1 MSSIIGA
8 LFIRG
13 AGALSHT
20 EPHDEFLELCVVSTS
35 GQLSEE
41 DQRRLQEHLAVCSS
55 CRDALQQYEAIIR
68 HAIPA
73 IRAEETPEHL
83 EAGGGAWSEKQAES
97 TLFARIAQEEDTSE
111 IEPDRP
117 IRQNSPRR
125 ALSPASAAAWRSVW
139 SLYAAGILLFI
150 ALGFCAYE
158 VGIHRGTHFANA
170 TPPPHTQDQISLEE
184 KLSDA
189 SHEAEVAH
197 SQVGQRDKAIAD
209 FRRQLEQQSAKMDL
223 LKAAQ
228 EQSDAALRSAEA
240 GREELIQKRTDAEQK
255 FTAAQL
261 SAQALQKKLD
271 STAEQS
277 SQDAKRASASDA
289 RVNEL
294 TNLLRERDATVD
306 QQQELLAHDR
316 DIRELMGA
324 RDLYVAEV
332 YDVARTG
339 ATQKPYGRVFYT
351 KGKSLIFYAYDLDQ
365 QTVAR
370 DANTFQ
376 VWGRRGP
383 DREPPFP
390 LGIFYED
397 NASKKRWVLKL
408 DDPKLL
414 AQIDAVFVTIEPNGG
429 SRKPSGKPLL
439 FAYLR
444 VDPNHP

>member
-1 MSSIIGA
+1 
-8 LFIRG
+8 
-13 AGALSHT
+13 LSRI
-20 EPHDEFLELCVVSTS
+20 EPHDEFLELCAVSTS

-41 DQRRLQEHLAVCSS
+41 DQRRLREHLVVCSS
-55 CRDALQQYEAIIR
+55 CREALQQYEAIIR

-73 IRAEETPEHL
+73 MGAKETPENL
-83 EAGGGAWSEKQAES
+83 EAGGAWSEKQAES
-97 TLFARIAQEEDTSE
+97 ALFERIARDEGGGG
-111 IEPDRP
+111 IERNRP
-117 IRQNSPRR
+117 IPPHRETSVRR
-125 ALSPASAAAWRSVW
+125 VLAPESAAAWRSVW
-139 SLYAAGILLFI
+139 ALYAAGILLFV
-150 ALGFCAYE
+150 ALGFCAYQ
-158 VGIHRGTHFANA
+158 VGIRRGTNA
-170 TPPPHTQDQISLEE
+170 AIVTARHPEPQNQISLEE

-189 SHEAEVAH
+189 SHEREVARA
-197 SQVGQRDKAIAD
+197 QVEQRDSVIAD
-209 FRRQLEQQSAKMDL
+209 LRRQLEQQSAKM
-223 LKAAQ
+223 KAAE
-228 EQSDAALRSAEA
+228 EQSETALRNADA
-240 GREELIQKRTDAEQK
+240 GRQELIQQRTEAEQK
-255 FTAAQL
+255 FS
-261 SAQALQKKLD
+261 SAQASALALQAKLD
-271 STAEQS
+271 SIAETS
-277 SQDAKRASASDA
+277 SRDTKQVATLDAK
-289 RVNEL
+289 VNEL
-294 TNLLRERDATVD
+294 TNLLRQREAAVD

-365 QTVAR
+365 QTVAKK
-370 DANTFQ
+370 ASTFQ
-376 VWGRRGP
+376 VWGQRGSE
-383 DREPPFP
+383 REQAFP

-414 AQIDAVFVTIEPNGG
+414 AQVDAVFVTIEPNGG

>member
-1 MSSIIGA
+1 
-8 LFIRG
+8 
-13 AGALSHT
+13 LSHT
-20 EPHDEFLELCVVSTS
+20 EPHDEFLELCAISTS

-41 DQRRLQEHLAVCSS
+41 DQRRLQEHLAFCSS
-55 CRDALQQYEAIIR
+55 CRTALQQYEAIIR
-68 HAIPA
+68 HAIPPMA
-73 IRAEETPEHL
+73 AEETPEHL
-83 EAGGGAWSEKQAES
+83 EEGGAWSEKQAES
-97 TLFARIAQEEDTSE
+97 SLFARIARDEGEGG
-111 IEPDRP
+111 IERSRP
-117 IRQNSPRR
+117 IPPHCETSSRSRVLAPE
-125 ALSPASAAAWRSVW
+125 SAAAWRNVW
-139 SLYAAGILLFI
+139 VLYAAGILLFV
-150 ALGFCAYE
+150 ALSFVAYE
-158 VGIHRGTHFANA
+158 VGIRSGTNVSNI
-170 TPPPHTQDQISLEE
+170 PPTRPDAQSLTSLAE

-189 SHEAEVAH
+189 SHEREIARA
-197 SQVGQRDKAIAD
+197 QVEQRDKLVAD
-209 FRRQLEQQSAKMDL
+209 LRRHLEEQSAKLAQM
-223 LKAAQ
+223 KAAQ
-228 EQSDAALRSAEA
+228 EQSDALLRNADVGRQELVQKQAAAE
-240 GREELIQKRTDAEQK
+240 EKLN
-255 FTAAQL
+255 AAQ
-261 SAQALQKKLD
+261 STAQVLETKLD
-271 STAEQS
+271 SIAEQS
-277 SQDAKRASASDA
+277 SQDSKRAATLDA

-294 TNLLRERDATVD
+294 TNLLRQREATVD

-365 QTVAR
+365 QTVAKK
-370 DANTFQ
+370 ASTFQ
-376 VWGRRGP
+376 VWGQRGP
-383 DREPPFP
+383 EREQAFP

-414 AQIDAVFVTIEPNGG
+414 AQIDAVFVTMEPNGG

>member
-1 MSSIIGA
+1 
-8 LFIRG
+8 
-13 AGALSHT
+13 LSHT
-20 EPHDEFLELCVVSTS
+20 EPHDEFLELCAISTS
-35 GQLSEE
+35 GQLSEK

-55 CRDALQQYEAIIR
+55 CRTALQQYEAIIR

-73 IRAEETPEHL
+73 MGAEETPEHL
-83 EAGGGAWSEKQAES
+83 EAGGAWSEKQAES
-97 TLFARIAQEEDTSE
+97 TLFARIAREEDPPE
-111 IEPDRP
+111 PKPDRP
-117 IRQNSPRR
+117 IQSRRQNSPRR
-125 ALSPASAAAWRSVW
+125 ALSPDSAAAWRSVW

-158 VGIHRGTHFANA
+158 VGIRRGTHVANVTA
-170 TPPPHTQDQISLEE
+170 PPHTEDQISLEE

-197 SQVGQRDKAIAD
+197 FQVGQRDKVIAD
-209 FRRQLEQQSAKMDL
+209 LHRQLEQQSTRLDQM
-223 LKAAQ
+223 KAVQ
-228 EQSDAALRSAEA
+228 EQSDVALHGADA
-240 GREELIQKRTDAEQK
+240 GRQELIQHQTEAEQK
-255 FTAAQL
+255 FAAAQ
-261 SAQALQKKLD
+261 STAQALQKKLD
-271 STAEQS
+271 LIEEQS
-277 SQDAKRASASDA
+277 SADAKRAVASDA
-289 RVNEL
+289 KVNEL
-294 TNLLRERDATVD
+294 TNLLRQRDAALD
-306 QQQELLAHDR
+306 QQQELLSHDR

-370 DANTFQ
+370 NANTFQ

-408 DDPKLL
+408 DDPRLL

>member
-1 MSSIIGA
+1 MSRI
-8 LFIRG
+8 
-13 AGALSHT
+13 
-20 EPHDEFLELCVVSTS
+20 EPHDEFLELCAISTS

-41 DQRRLQEHLAVCSS
+41 DQRRLQEHLVGCSS
-55 CRDALQQYEAIIR
+55 CREALQQYEAIIR

-73 IRAEETPEHL
+73 IAAEEEIPENL
-83 EAGGGAWSEKQAES
+83 EVGRRWSEKQAES
-97 TLFARIAQEEDTSE
+97 TLFERIAQEEGKPGVE
-111 IEPDRP
+111 RNGPIQIE
-117 IRQNSPRR
+117 RQPSARR
-125 ALSPASAAAWRSVW
+125 VLSPASAAAWRSVW
-139 SLYAAGILLFI
+139 ALYAVGILLFI
-150 ALGFCAYE
+150 ALGFCAYQ
-158 VGIHRGTHFANA
+158 VGIRRGTSAAKVAALH
-170 TPPPHTQDQISLEE
+170 PDTQSQISLEE

-189 SHEAEVAH
+189 SHEREVARA
-197 SQVGQRDKAIAD
+197 QVEQRDSVIGD
-209 FRRQLEQQSAKMDL
+209 LRRQLEQQSAKMDQM
-223 LKAAQ
+223 KAAQ
-228 EQSDAALRSAEA
+228 QQSETALRNADA
-240 GREELIQKRTDAEQK
+240 GRQELIQQRTEAEQR
-255 FTAAQL
+255 FNAAQL
-261 SAQALQKKLD
+261 SAQALQTKLD
-271 STAEQS
+271 SIAEQS
-277 SQDAKRASASDA
+277 SQDAKRAATLDA
-289 RVNEL
+289 KVNEL
-294 TNLLRERDATVD
+294 TTLLHQREAAVD

-332 YDVARTG
+332 YDVGRTG

-365 QTVAR
+365 QPNVKNAS
-370 DANTFQ
+370 TFQ

-383 DREPPFP
+383 DREQAFP

>member
-1 MSSIIGA
+1 MSRI
-8 LFIRG
+8 
-13 AGALSHT
+13 
-20 EPHDEFLELCVVSTS
+20 EPHDEFLELCAVSTS

-41 DQRRLQEHLAVCSS
+41 DERRLQEHLVVCAS
-55 CRDALQQYEAIIR
+55 CREALQQYEAIIR

-73 IRAEETPEHL
+73 ITAEETPENL
-83 EAGGGAWSEKQAES
+83 EAGGAWSEKQAES
-97 TLFARIAQEEDTSE
+97 VLFERIAREEGKPG
-111 IEPDRP
+111 IERNAP
-117 IRQNSPRR
+117 IQPRR
-125 ALSPASAAAWRSVW
+125 ETSARRVLSPASAAAWRSVW
-139 SLYAAGILLFI
+139 ALYAAGMLLFI
-150 ALGFCAYE
+150 ALGFCAYQ
-158 VGIHRGTHFANA
+158 VGIRRGTNAANVTA
-170 TPPPHTQDQISLEE
+170 PHPDAQTQISLEE

-189 SHEAEVAH
+189 SHEGEVAH
-197 SQVGQRDKAIAD
+197 AQVEQRDKLIAD
-209 FRRQLEQQSAKMDL
+209 LRRQLEEQSATMDQM
-223 LKAAQ
+223 KAAQ
-228 EQSDAALRSAEA
+228 EQSGTALRNADAE
-240 GREELIQKRTDAEQK
+240 RQELIQQRTEAEQK
-255 FTAAQL
+255 FNAAQL
-261 SAQALQKKLD
+261 SAQASQKKLD
-271 STAEQS
+271 SIAEQS
-277 SQDAKRASASDA
+277 SQDAKRAATLDA
-289 RVNEL
+289 KVSEL
-294 TNLLRERDATVD
+294 TNLLHERDAAVD

-365 QTVAR
+365 QTVAKN
-370 DANTFQ
+370 ASTFQ

-383 DREPPFP
+383 DREQAFP

-397 NASKKRWVLKL
+397 NAAKKRWVLKL

>member
-1 MSSIIGA
+1 MSRI
-8 LFIRG
+8 
-13 AGALSHT
+13 
-20 EPHDEFLELCVVSTS
+20 EPHDEFLELCAVSTS

-41 DQRRLQEHLAVCSS
+41 DQRRLREHLAVCSS
-55 CRDALQQYEAIIR
+55 CREALQQYEAIIR

-73 IRAEETPEHL
+73 IGAEETPENL
-83 EAGGGAWSEKQAES
+83 EAGPRWSEKQAES
-97 TLFARIAQEEDTSE
+97 ALFERIARDEGGGGIERTGPIPPHRETS
-111 IEPDRP
+111 
-117 IRQNSPRR
+117 SRR
-125 ALSPASAAAWRSVW
+125 VLAPESAAAWRSVW
-139 SLYAAGILLFI
+139 ALYAAGILLFI
-150 ALGFCAYE
+150 ALGFCAYQ
-158 VGIHRGTHFANA
+158 VGIRRGTSAA
-170 TPPPHTQDQISLEE
+170 IVTAPHPNTQDQISLEE

-189 SHEAEVAH
+189 SHEGEVAH
-197 SQVGQRDKAIAD
+197 AQVEQRDKLIAD
-209 FRRQLEQQSAKMDL
+209 LRRRLEQQSPRMEQM
-223 LKAAQ
+223 KAAQ
-228 EQSDAALRSAEA
+228 EQSDAALRGADA
-240 GREELIQKRTDAEQK
+240 GRRELIQQRTEAEQK
-255 FTAAQL
+255 FNAAQL
-261 SAQALQKKLD
+261 SAQALQTKLD
-271 STAEQS
+271 SIAEQP
-277 SQDAKRASASDA
+277 SQDAKRVATLDA

-294 TNLLRERDATVD
+294 TNLLRQRDATVD
-306 QQQELLAHDR
+306 QQEELLAHDR

-365 QTVAR
+365 QTVAKK
-370 DANTFQ
+370 ASTFQ
-376 VWGRRGP
+376 VWGQRGSE
-383 DREPPFP
+383 REQAFP

-414 AQIDAVFVTIEPNGG
+414 AQVDAVFVTIEPNGG

>member
-1 MSSIIGA
+1 
-8 LFIRG
+8 
-13 AGALSHT
+13 LSRI
-20 EPHDEFLELCVVSTS
+20 EPHDEFLELCAVSTS

-41 DQRRLQEHLAVCSS
+41 DQRRLQEHLVVCSS
-55 CRDALQQYEAIIR
+55 CREALQQYEAIIR

-73 IRAEETPEHL
+73 MAADETPENL
-83 EAGGGAWSEKQAES
+83 EAGPRWSEKRAES
-97 TLFARIAQEEDTSE
+97 ALFDRIAREEGKPGIEQNGPIQVHRQTSA
-111 IEPDRP
+111 
-117 IRQNSPRR
+117 RR
-125 ALSPASAAAWRSVW
+125 VLSPASAAAWRSVW
-139 SLYAAGILLFI
+139 ALYAAGILLFI

-158 VGIHRGTHFANA
+158 VGIRRGTNAANVTA
-170 TPPPHTQDQISLEE
+170 PHPDTQSQISLEE

-189 SHEAEVAH
+189 SHEREVARA
-197 SQVGQRDKAIAD
+197 QVEQRDSLIAD
-209 FRRQLEQQSAKMDL
+209 LRRQLQQQSAKMDQM
-223 LKAAQ
+223 KAAQ
-228 EQSDAALRSAEA
+228 EQSDAALRNADA
-240 GREELIQKRTDAEQK
+240 GRQELIQQRTEAEQK
-255 FTAAQL
+255 FNAAQL
-261 SAQALQKKLD
+261 SAQALQTKLD
-271 STAEQS
+271 SIAEKP
-277 SQDAKRASASDA
+277 SQDAKQVATLDA
-289 RVNEL
+289 KVNEL
-294 TNLLRERDATVD
+294 TNLLHQRDAVVD

-316 DIRELMGA
+316 DIRELIGA

-332 YDVARTG
+332 YDVARNG

-365 QTVAR
+365 QTVAKN
-370 DANTFQ
+370 ASTFQ

-383 DREPPFP
+383 DREQAFP

>member
-1 MSSIIGA
+1 
-8 LFIRG
+8 
-13 AGALSHT
+13 LSRI
-20 EPHDEFLELCVVSTS
+20 EPHDEFLELCAVSTS

-41 DQRRLQEHLAVCSS
+41 DQRRLQEHLVVCSS
-55 CRDALQQYEAIIR
+55 CREALQQYEAIIR

-73 IRAEETPEHL
+73 MAAEETPENL
-83 EAGGGAWSEKQAES
+83 EAGRRWSEKHAES
-97 TLFARIAQEEDTSE
+97 ALFDRIAREGGKPG
-111 IEPDRP
+111 IEHNGP
-117 IRQNSPRR
+117 IQIRHQNGARR
-125 ALSPASAAAWRSVW
+125 SLSPASAAAWRSVW
-139 SLYAAGILLFI
+139 ALYAAGILLFV
-150 ALGFCAYE
+150 ALGFCAYQ
-158 VGIHRGTHFANA
+158 VGIRRGTNA
-170 TPPPHTQDQISLEE
+170 AKVSVPHPDMQSQISLEE

-189 SHEAEVAH
+189 SHEREVSRA
-197 SQVGQRDKAIAD
+197 QFEQRDSLIASL
-209 FRRQLEQQSAKMDL
+209 RQQLEQQSVKMDEM
-223 LKAAQ
+223 KAAE
-228 EQSDAALRSAEA
+228 EQSETALRSADA
-240 GREELIQKRTDAEQK
+240 GRQELIQQRTEAEQK
-255 FTAAQL
+255 FNAAQL
-261 SAQALQKKLD
+261 SGQALQKKLD
-271 STAEQS
+271 SIAEQS
-277 SQDAKRASASDA
+277 SQDAKRAATLDA
-289 RVNEL
+289 KVSEL
-294 TNLLRERDATVD
+294 TNLLHQRDAAVD

-365 QTVAR
+365 QTVAKN
-370 DANTFQ
+370 ASTFQ

-383 DREPPFP
+383 DREQSFP

-414 AQIDAVFVTIEPNGG
+414 AQIDAVFVTVEPNGE

>member
-1 MSSIIGA
+1 
-8 LFIRG
+8 
-13 AGALSHT
+13 LSHT
-20 EPHDEFLELCVVSTS
+20 EPHDEFLELCAVSTS

-41 DQRRLQEHLAVCSS
+41 DQRRLQEHLVVCSS
-55 CRDALQQYEAIIR
+55 CREALQQYEAIIR

-73 IRAEETPEHL
+73 IGAEETPENL
-83 EAGGGAWSEKQAES
+83 EAGPHWSEKQAES
-97 TLFARIAQEEDTSE
+97 ALLERIARDEGGGGIERTGPIPPHRETSS
-111 IEPDRP
+111 RP
-117 IRQNSPRR
+117 RVLAPE
-125 ALSPASAAAWRSVW
+125 SAAAWRSVW
-139 SLYAAGILLFI
+139 SLYAAGILVFI

-158 VGIHRGTHFANA
+158 VGIRRGTEVANV
-170 TPPPHTQDQISLEE
+170 PPPPPDTQNLISLEE

-189 SHEAEVAH
+189 SHESEVAH
-197 SQVGQRDKAIAD
+197 SQVGQRDKVIAD
-209 FRRQLEQQSAKMDL
+209 LHRQLEQQSAKMDQM
-223 LKAAQ
+223 KAVQ
-228 EQSDAALRSAEA
+228 EQSDAALRSAES
-240 GREELIQKRTDAEQK
+240 GREELIQKRIDAEQK

-261 SAQALQKKLD
+261 SGQALQKKLD

-277 SQDAKRASASDA
+277 SQDAKRAAASDEK
-289 RVNEL
+289 VNEL
-294 TNLLRERDATVD
+294 TNLLRQRDANVD
-306 QQQELLAHDR
+306 QQEELLAHDR

-370 DANTFQ
+370 NANTFQ

>member
-1 MSSIIGA
+1 M
-8 LFIRG
+8 
-13 AGALSHT
+13 
-20 EPHDEFLELCVVSTS
+20 
-35 GQLSEE
+35 
-41 DQRRLQEHLAVCSS
+41 DQMKAV
-55 CRDALQQYEAIIR
+55 
-68 HAIPA
+68 
-73 IRAEETPEHL
+73 
-83 EAGGGAWSEKQAES
+83 
-97 TLFARIAQEEDTSE
+97 
-111 IEPDRP
+111 
-117 IRQNSPRR
+117 
-125 ALSPASAAAWRSVW
+125 
-139 SLYAAGILLFI
+139 
-150 ALGFCAYE
+150 
-158 VGIHRGTHFANA
+158 
-170 TPPPHTQDQISLEE
+170 
-184 KLSDA
+184 
-189 SHEAEVAH
+189 
-197 SQVGQRDKAIAD
+197 
-209 FRRQLEQQSAKMDL
+209 
-223 LKAAQ
+223 Q

-240 GREELIQKRTDAEQK
+240 GRQELIQKRTDAEQK
-255 FTAAQL
+255 FAAAQL

-271 STAEQS
+271 SIAEQS
-277 SQDAKRASASDA
+277 SQDAKRAAASDA
-289 RVNEL
+289 KVDEL
-294 TNLLRERDATVD
+294 TNLLSRRDATVD

-370 DANTFQ
+370 NANTFQ
-376 VWGRRGP
+376 VWGRHGP

>member
-1 MSSIIGA
+1 
-8 LFIRG
+8 
-13 AGALSHT
+13 LSHT
-20 EPHDEFLELCVVSTS
+20 EPHDEFLELCAVSTS

-73 IRAEETPEHL
+73 MGAEETAEHL
-83 EAGGGAWSEKQAES
+83 EGGGAWSEKQAES
-97 TLFARIAQEEDTSE
+97 TLFARIARDEGGGGIERNGPIPPHRETS
-111 IEPDRP
+111 
-117 IRQNSPRR
+117 SRR
-125 ALSPASAAAWRSVW
+125 VLAPESAAAWRSVW
-139 SLYAAGILLFI
+139 ALYAVGILLFI
-150 ALGFCAYE
+150 ALSFCAYK
-158 VGIHRGTHFANA
+158 VGIRRGTNA
-170 TPPPHTQDQISLEE
+170 AIVTAPHPGTQNQISLEE

-189 SHEAEVAH
+189 SHEGEVAH
-197 SQVGQRDKAIAD
+197 AQIGQRDTLIAD
-209 FRRQLEQQSAKMDL
+209 LRRQLEQQSAKM
-223 LKAAQ
+223 KAAE
-228 EQSDAALRSAEA
+228 EQSETALRNADA
-240 GREELIQKRTDAEQK
+240 GRQELIQQRTDAEQK
-255 FTAAQL
+255 FNAAQL
-261 SAQALQKKLD
+261 SALALQAKLD
-271 STAEQS
+271 SIAEQTS
-277 SQDAKRASASDA
+277 RDTKQVATLDAK
-289 RVNEL
+289 VNEL
-294 TNLLRERDATVD
+294 TNLLRQREAAVD

-365 QTVAR
+365 QTVAKK
-370 DANTFQ
+370 ASTFQ
-376 VWGRRGP
+376 VWGQRGSE
-383 DREPPFP
+383 REQAFP

-414 AQIDAVFVTIEPNGG
+414 AQVDAVFVTIEPNGG

>member
-1 MSSIIGA
+1 
-8 LFIRG
+8 
-13 AGALSHT
+13 LSHT
-20 EPHDEFLELCVVSTS
+20 EPHDEFLELCAVSTS

-41 DQRRLQEHLAVCSS
+41 DRRRLQEHLAVCSS
-55 CRDALQQYEAIIR
+55 CREALQQYEAIIR

-73 IRAEETPEHL
+73 MGAEETPEHL
-83 EAGGGAWSEKQAES
+83 EGGGAWSEKQAES
-97 TLFARIAQEEDTSE
+97 TLFARIAREQDTPE

-117 IRQNSPRR
+117 IQPRRQNSPRR
-125 ALSPASAAAWRSVW
+125 ALSAASAAAWRSVW

-158 VGIHRGTHFANA
+158 VGIRRGTEVANVIRPQ
-170 TPPPHTQDQISLEE
+170 TDTQSLISLEE

-189 SHEAEVAH
+189 SHESEVAH

-209 FRRQLEQQSAKMDL
+209 LHRQLEQQSAKMDQM
-223 LKAAQ
+223 KAAQ

-240 GREELIQKRTDAEQK
+240 GRQELIQKRTDAEQK
-255 FTAAQL
+255 FIAAQL

-277 SQDAKRASASDA
+277 SQDAKRAAASDEK
-289 RVNEL
+289 VNEL
-294 TNLLRERDATVD
+294 TNLLRQRDAAVD

-370 DANTFQ
+370 NANTFQ

>member
-1 MSSIIGA
+1 M
-8 LFIRG
+8 
-13 AGALSHT
+13 SHT
-20 EPHDEFLELCVVSTS
+20 EPHDEFLELCAISTS

-55 CRDALQQYEAIIR
+55 CRTALQEYEAIIR
-68 HAIPA
+68 HALPA
-73 IRAEETPEHL
+73 MGAEETPQDL
-83 EAGGGAWSEKQAES
+83 ETLPRWSEKQAES
-97 TLFARIAQEEDTSE
+97 ALFERLERQEGGGG
-111 IEPDRP
+111 IERTGP
-117 IRQNSPRR
+117 IPPHRETGSRR
-125 ALSPASAAAWRSVW
+125 VLAPESAAAWRRVW
-139 SLYAAGILLFI
+139 ALYAAGILLFI
-150 ALGFCAYE
+150 ALGVCAYQ
-158 VGIHRGTHFANA
+158 VGIRRGVTVSN
-170 TPPPHTQDQISLEE
+170 ISPTRPDAQRLTSLAE

-189 SHEAEVAH
+189 SHEREVARA
-197 SQVGQRDKAIAD
+197 QVEQRDNLVAEL
-209 FRRQLEQQSAKMDL
+209 RRQLEQQLAKMDQM
-223 LKAAQ
+223 KASQ
-228 EQSDAALRSAEA
+228 EQADVALRNAEA
-240 GREELIQKRTDAEQK
+240 GRQELIQKQAEAEQK
-255 FTAAQL
+255 FNAAQL
-261 SAQALQKKLD
+261 FAQALQTKLD
-271 STAEQS
+271 SIAEQP
-277 SQDAKRASASDA
+277 SQDAKRAATLDA

-294 TNLLRERDATVD
+294 TNLLRQRDATVD

-365 QTVAR
+365 QTVAKK
-370 DANTFQ
+370 ASTFQ
-376 VWGRRGP
+376 VWGQRGSE
-383 DREPPFP
+383 REQAFP

-414 AQIDAVFVTIEPNGG
+414 AQVDAVFVTIEPNGG

>member
-1 MSSIIGA
+1 MSRI
-8 LFIRG
+8 
-13 AGALSHT
+13 
-20 EPHDEFLELCVVSTS
+20 EPHDEFLELCAVSTS

-55 CRDALQQYEAIIR
+55 CREALQQYEAIIR

-73 IRAEETPEHL
+73 MAADETPENL
-83 EAGGGAWSEKQAES
+83 EAGPRWSEKRAES
-97 TLFARIAQEEDTSE
+97 ALFDRIAREEGKPGIEQDGPIQLHRQTSA
-111 IEPDRP
+111 
-117 IRQNSPRR
+117 RR
-125 ALSPASAAAWRSVW
+125 VLSPASAAAWRSLW
-139 SLYAAGILLFI
+139 ALYAAGILLFI
-150 ALGFCAYE
+150 ALGFCAYQ
-158 VGIHRGTHFANA
+158 VGIRRGTSAANLTA
-170 TPPPHTQDQISLEE
+170 PHPDTQSQISLEE

-189 SHEAEVAH
+189 SHEREVAH
-197 SQVGQRDKAIAD
+197 AQVKERDSVIAD
-209 FRRQLEQQSAKMDL
+209 LRRQLEQQSAKMDQM
-223 LKAAQ
+223 KAAQ
-228 EQSDAALRSAEA
+228 EQAEAALRNSDA
-240 GREELIQKRTDAEQK
+240 GRQELIQQRTEAEQR
-255 FTAAQL
+255 FNAAQL
-261 SAQALQKKLD
+261 SAQGLQKKLD
-271 STAEQS
+271 SIAEQS
-277 SQDAKRASASDA
+277 PQDAKQVATLDA
-289 RVNEL
+289 KVTEL
-294 TNLLRERDATVD
+294 TNLLHQRDASLD

-316 DIRELMGA
+316 DIRELIGA

-332 YDVARTG
+332 YDVARNG

-365 QTVAR
+365 QTVAKN
-370 DANTFQ
+370 ASTFQ

-383 DREPPFP
+383 DREQAFP

-414 AQIDAVFVTIEPNGG
+414 AQIDAVFVTVEPNGG

>member
-1 MSSIIGA
+1 
-8 LFIRG
+8 
-13 AGALSHT
+13 LSRI
-20 EPHDEFLELCVVSTS
+20 EPHDEFLELCGVSTS

-55 CRDALQQYEAIIR
+55 CREALQQYEAIIR

-73 IRAEETPEHL
+73 IGAEETPENL
-83 EAGGGAWSEKQAES
+83 EAGPHWSEKQAES
-97 TLFARIAQEEDTSE
+97 ALFERIARDEGGGGIERTGPIPPHRETS
-111 IEPDRP
+111 
-117 IRQNSPRR
+117 SRR
-125 ALSPASAAAWRSVW
+125 VLAPESAAAWRSVW
-139 SLYAAGILLFI
+139 TLYAAGTLLFV
-150 ALGFCAYE
+150 ALGFCAYQ
-158 VGIHRGTHFANA
+158 VGVRRGTKAANVTA
-170 TPPPHTQDQISLEE
+170 PHPDTQSQISLEE

-189 SHEAEVAH
+189 SHEREVARA
-197 SQVGQRDKAIAD
+197 QAEQRDSLIAD
-209 FRRQLEQQSAKMDL
+209 LRRQLEQQSAKMDQMN
-223 LKAAQ
+223 AAQ
-228 EQSDAALRSAEA
+228 EQSDTALRNADA
-240 GREELIQKRTDAEQK
+240 GRQELIQQRTEAEER
-255 FTAAQL
+255 FNAAQL
-261 SAQALQKKLD
+261 SAQASQKKLD
-271 STAEQS
+271 SIAGQS
-277 SQDAKRASASDA
+277 SQDAKQVATLDA
-289 RVNEL
+289 KVNEL
-294 TNLLRERDATVD
+294 TNLLHQRDAAVD

-332 YDVARTG
+332 YDVGRSG

-365 QTVAR
+365 QTVAKN
-370 DANTFQ
+370 ASTFQ

-383 DREPPFP
+383 DREQAFP

>member
-1 MSSIIGA
+1 
-8 LFIRG
+8 
-13 AGALSHT
+13 LSHT
-20 EPHDEFLELCVVSTS
+20 EPHDEFLELCAVSTS

-41 DQRRLQEHLAVCSS
+41 DQRRLQEQLAVCSS
-55 CRDALQQYEAIIR
+55 CRTALQQYEAIIR

-73 IRAEETPEHL
+73 MGAKETPQDM
-83 EAGGGAWSEKQAES
+83 EAGPRWSEKQAES
-97 TLFARIAQEEDTSE
+97 ALFERIARDEGGGGIGRDGPIPPHRETSA
-111 IEPDRP
+111 
-117 IRQNSPRR
+117 RQRVLAPE
-125 ALSPASAAAWRSVW
+125 SAAAWRSVW
-139 SLYAAGILLFI
+139 ALYAAGILLFI

-158 VGIHRGTHFANA
+158 VGIRRGTEVANV
-170 TPPPHTQDQISLEE
+170 TLPHPDTQSLISLEE

-189 SHEAEVAH
+189 SHESEVAH
-197 SQVGQRDKAIAD
+197 SQVGQRDKVIVD
-209 FRRQLEQQSAKMDL
+209 LRHQLVQQSAKMDQM
-223 LKAAQ
+223 KAAQ
-228 EQSDAALRSAEA
+228 EQSDAALHSAES
-240 GREELIQKRTDAEQK
+240 GREELSQKRIDAEQK

-277 SQDAKRASASDA
+277 SQDAKRAAASDA
-289 RVNEL
+289 KVNEL
-294 TNLLRERDATVD
+294 TNLLRQRDATVD

-370 DANTFQ
+370 NANTFQ

>member
-1 MSSIIGA
+1 
-8 LFIRG
+8 
-13 AGALSHT
+13 LSRI
-20 EPHDEFLELCVVSTS
+20 EPHDEFLELCAVSTS

-41 DQRRLQEHLAVCSS
+41 DQRRLQEHLVVCSS
-55 CRDALQQYEAIIR
+55 CREALQQYEAIIR

-73 IRAEETPEHL
+73 IAAEDTRENL
-83 EAGGGAWSEKQAES
+83 EAGPRWSEKQAES
-97 TLFARIAQEEDTSE
+97 ALFDRIAREEGKPG
-111 IEPDRP
+111 IERKGP
-117 IRQNSPRR
+117 IQNDRQNGARR
-125 ALSPASAAAWRSVW
+125 VLSPASAAAWRSVW
-139 SLYAAGILLFI
+139 ALYAAGILLFI
-150 ALGFCAYE
+150 ALGFCAYQ
-158 VGIHRGTHFANA
+158 VGIRRGTNAANIPA
-170 TPPPHTQDQISLEE
+170 PHPDTRSQISLEE

-189 SHEAEVAH
+189 SHEGEVERA
-197 SQVGQRDKAIAD
+197 QVEQRDRLIAD
-209 FRRQLEQQSAKMDL
+209 LRRQLEQQSEKMDQM
-223 LKAAQ
+223 KAAQ
-228 EQSDAALRSAEA
+228 QQSETALRSADP
-240 GREELIQKRTDAEQK
+240 GRQELIQQRTEAEQK
-255 FTAAQL
+255 FNAAQL
-261 SAQALQKKLD
+261 SAQALQTKLD
-271 STAEQS
+271 SIAEQS
-277 SQDAKRASASDA
+277 SQDAKRAATLDA
-289 RVNEL
+289 KVNEL
-294 TNLLRERDATVD
+294 TTLLHQREAAVD

-332 YDVARTG
+332 YDVGRTG

-365 QTVAR
+365 QPNVKNAS
-370 DANTFQ
+370 TFQ

-383 DREPPFP
+383 DREQAFP

>member
-1 MSSIIGA
+1 
-8 LFIRG
+8 
-13 AGALSHT
+13 LSRI
-20 EPHDEFLELCVVSTS
+20 EPHDEFLELCAVSTS

-41 DQRRLQEHLAVCSS
+41 DQRRLREHLAVCSS
-55 CRDALQQYEAIIR
+55 CREALQQYEAIIR

-73 IRAEETPEHL
+73 IGAEETPENL
-83 EAGGGAWSEKQAES
+83 EAGPHWSEKQAES
-97 TLFARIAQEEDTSE
+97 ALFERIARDEGGGGIERTGPIPPHRATS
-111 IEPDRP
+111 
-117 IRQNSPRR
+117 SRR
-125 ALSPASAAAWRSVW
+125 VLAPESAAAWRSVW
-139 SLYAAGILLFI
+139 TLYAAGILIFV
-150 ALGFCAYE
+150 ALAVCAYQ
-158 VGIHRGTHFANA
+158 VGIRRGTNA
-170 TPPPHTQDQISLEE
+170 AKVTAPHPDPQSLSSLEE
-184 KLSDA
+184 KLSDT
-189 SHEAEVAH
+189 SHEREVARA
-197 SQVGQRDKAIAD
+197 QVEQRDSVIAD
-209 FRRQLEQQSAKMDL
+209 LRRQLEQQSAKMDQM
-223 LKAAQ
+223 KTSQ
-228 EQSDAALRSAEA
+228 EQSDVALRNADA
-240 GREELIQKRTDAEQK
+240 GRQELIQKQTEAEQK
-255 FTAAQL
+255 FNAAQL
-261 SAQALQKKLD
+261 SAQALQTKLD
-271 STAEQS
+271 SIAEQP
-277 SQDAKRASASDA
+277 SQDAKRAATLDA

-294 TNLLRERDATVD
+294 TNLLRQRDATVD

-365 QTVAR
+365 QTVAKK
-370 DANTFQ
+370 ASTFQ
-376 VWGRRGP
+376 VWGQRGSE
-383 DREPPFP
+383 REQAFP

-414 AQIDAVFVTIEPNGG
+414 AQVDAVFVTIEPNGG

>member
-1 MSSIIGA
+1 M
-8 LFIRG
+8 
-13 AGALSHT
+13 SHT
-20 EPHDEFLELCVVSTS
+20 EPHDEFLELCAVSTS

-41 DQRRLQEHLAVCSS
+41 DQRRLREHLVVCSS
-55 CRDALQQYEAIIR
+55 CREALQQYEAIIR
-68 HAIPA
+68 HAVPA
-73 IRAEETPEHL
+73 MGAEETPQNM
-83 EAGGGAWSEKQAES
+83 EAGSRWSEKQAES
-97 TLFARIAQEEDTSE
+97 ALFERIARDEGGGGIERNGPIPPHRETS
-111 IEPDRP
+111 
-117 IRQNSPRR
+117 SRR
-125 ALSPASAAAWRSVW
+125 VLAPESAAAWRSVW
-139 SLYAAGILLFI
+139 TLYAAGILLFV
-150 ALGFCAYE
+150 ALGFCAYQ
-158 VGIHRGTHFANA
+158 VGIRRGTNVANVTA
-170 TPPPHTQDQISLEE
+170 PHPDTQNQISLEE

-189 SHEAEVAH
+189 SHEREASRVR
-197 SQVGQRDKAIAD
+197 SDQRDRLVASL
-209 FRRQLEQQSAKMDL
+209 RRQLEQQSAKMDQM
-223 LKAAQ
+223 KAAQ
-228 EQSDAALRSAEA
+228 EQSDAALRNADT
-240 GREELIQKRTDAEQK
+240 GRQELIQKQTEAEQK
-255 FTAAQL
+255 FNAAQL
-261 SAQALQKKLD
+261 SVQALQTKLD
-271 STAEQS
+271 SIAEQS
-277 SQDAKRASASDA
+277 SQDAKRAATLDA
-289 RVNEL
+289 KVNEL
-294 TNLLRERDATVD
+294 TNLLHQRDATVD

-365 QTVAR
+365 QTVAKK
-370 DANTFQ
+370 ASTFQ
-376 VWGRRGP
+376 VWGQRGS
-383 DREPPFP
+383 DREQAFP

>member
-1 MSSIIGA
+1 
-8 LFIRG
+8 
-13 AGALSHT
+13 LSHT
-20 EPHDEFLELCVVSTS
+20 EPHDEFLELCAVSTS

-41 DQRRLQEHLAVCSS
+41 DQRRLREHLVVCSS
-55 CRDALQQYEAIIR
+55 CRDALRQYESIIR

-73 IRAEETPEHL
+73 MAAEETPQNM
-83 EAGGGAWSEKQAES
+83 EAGSRWSEKQAES
-97 TLFARIAQEEDTSE
+97 ALFERIARDEGGGGIERNGPIPPHRETS
-111 IEPDRP
+111 
-117 IRQNSPRR
+117 SRR
-125 ALSPASAAAWRSVW
+125 RVLAPESAAAWRSVW
-139 SLYAAGILLFI
+139 ALYAAGILLFV
-150 ALGFCAYE
+150 ALGVCAYQ
-158 VGIHRGTHFANA
+158 VGIRRGTNAANVTA
-170 TPPPHTQDQISLEE
+170 PHPDTQNQISLEE

-189 SHEAEVAH
+189 SHEREVARA
-197 SQVGQRDKAIAD
+197 QVEQRDSLIASL
-209 FRRQLEQQSAKMDL
+209 RRQLEQQSAKMDQM
-223 LKAAQ
+223 KAAQ
-228 EQSDAALRSAEA
+228 VQSDTALRNADA
-240 GREELIQKRTDAEQK
+240 GRQELIQQRTEAEQR
-255 FTAAQL
+255 FNGAQL
-261 SAQALQKKLD
+261 SAQALQTKLD
-271 STAEQS
+271 SIAEQS
-277 SQDAKRASASDA
+277 SQDAKRVATLDA
-289 RVNEL
+289 KVNEL
-294 TNLLRERDATVD
+294 TNLLRQRDAAVD

-365 QTVAR
+365 QTVAKN
-370 DANTFQ
+370 ASTFQ

-383 DREPPFP
+383 DREQAFP

-414 AQIDAVFVTIEPNGG
+414 AQIDAVFVTVEPNGG

>member
-1 MSSIIGA
+1 MSRI
-8 LFIRG
+8 
-13 AGALSHT
+13 
-20 EPHDEFLELCVVSTS
+20 EPHDEFLELCAVSTS

-41 DQRRLQEHLAVCSS
+41 DQRRLQEHLVVCSS
-55 CRDALQQYEAIIR
+55 CREALQQYEAIIR

-73 IRAEETPEHL
+73 MAAEETPENL
-83 EAGGGAWSEKQAES
+83 EAGPRWSEKQAES
-97 TLFARIAQEEDTSE
+97 ALFERIAREEGKPGIERNGPIQTHRETSA
-111 IEPDRP
+111 
-117 IRQNSPRR
+117 RR
-125 ALSPASAAAWRSVW
+125 VLSPASAAAWRSVW
-139 SLYAAGILLFI
+139 ALYAAGILLFI
-150 ALGFCAYE
+150 ALGFCAYQ
-158 VGIHRGTHFANA
+158 VGIRRGTNAANVTA
-170 TPPPHTQDQISLEE
+170 PHPDTQSQISLEE

-189 SHEAEVAH
+189 SHEREVARA
-197 SQVGQRDKAIAD
+197 QVEQRDSVIAD
-209 FRRQLEQQSAKMDL
+209 LRRQLEQQSAKMDQM
-223 LKAAQ
+223 KAAQ
-228 EQSDAALRSAEA
+228 EQSDAALRNADA
-240 GREELIQKRTDAEQK
+240 GRQELIQQRTEAEQK
-255 FTAAQL
+255 FNAAQL
-261 SAQALQKKLD
+261 SAQALQTKLD
-271 STAEQS
+271 SIAEQS
-277 SQDAKRASASDA
+277 SQDAKRLATLDA
-289 RVNEL
+289 KVNEL
-294 TNLLRERDATVD
+294 TNLLHQRDAAVD

-365 QTVAR
+365 QTVAKN
-370 DANTFQ
+370 ASTFQ

-383 DREPPFP
+383 DREQAFP